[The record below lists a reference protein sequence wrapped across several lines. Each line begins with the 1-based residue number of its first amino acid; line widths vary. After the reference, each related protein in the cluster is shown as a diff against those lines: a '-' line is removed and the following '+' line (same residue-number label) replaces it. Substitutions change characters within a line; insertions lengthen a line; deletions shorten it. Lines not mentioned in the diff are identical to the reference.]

1 MAANAP
7 ENVDEYVASFPPD
20 VRDVLEHVRA
30 AIHAGVPD
38 GEEKVRYGMGAVML
52 GGRYAIHFA
61 GWKHH
66 VGLYPVPTF
75 DDPLEQE
82 VAPYRSK
89 KDTVNG
95 CPPRSCGFAEPRP
108 TRPEPPADPPRG
120 RVGRQPAR
128 ARRWNDDENGA
139 GRVAADH
146 GRGRRHGPDVRRAGR
161 RRGRGIRDPL
171 GP

>member
-1 MAANAP
+1 MASGAP
-7 ENVDEYVASFPPD
+7 ESVDEYVASFPPEI
-20 VRDVLEHVRA
+20 RDVLERVRA

-66 VGLYPVPTF
+66 VGLYPVPAF

-89 KDTVNG
+89 KDTVNF
-95 CPPRSCGFAEPRP
+95 PYSRPVPFDLITRMAEEIVRL
-108 TRPEPPADPPRG
+108 RG
-120 RVGRQPAR
+120 ASTGEA
-128 ARRWNDDENGA
+128 
-139 GRVAADH
+139 
-146 GRGRRHGPDVRRAGR
+146 
-161 RRGRGIRDPL
+161 
-171 GP
+171 

>member
-1 MAANAP
+1 MATAAP
-7 ENVDEYVASFPPD
+7 ESVDEYVASFPPET
-20 VRDVLEHVRA
+20 RDVLEHVRA
-30 AIHAGVPD
+30 AIHAGVHG

-89 KDTVNG
+89 KDTVNF
-95 CPPRSCGFAEPRP
+95 PYAKPVPYDLITRMAEEIVRI
-108 TRPEPPADPPRG
+108 
-120 RVGRQPAR
+120 R
-128 ARRWNDDENGA
+128 AAA
-139 GRVAADH
+139 GE
-146 GRGRRHGPDVRRAGR
+146 G
-161 RRGRGIRDPL
+161 
-171 GP
+171 